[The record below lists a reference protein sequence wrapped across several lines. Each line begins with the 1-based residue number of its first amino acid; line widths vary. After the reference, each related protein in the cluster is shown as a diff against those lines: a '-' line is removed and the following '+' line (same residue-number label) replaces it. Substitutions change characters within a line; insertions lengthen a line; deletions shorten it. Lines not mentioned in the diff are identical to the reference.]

1 MAILYN
7 VKMNKIDVS
16 IIIPAY
22 EEAENLKEILPKL
35 SAIMKNSGYSY
46 EILVIDTIE
55 ATDNTEEICLKNNVT
70 YIKRQEGNNY
80 CNAVETGIKSTN
92 GIKTIFMD
100 ADGSHSPEFLLELLK
115 YKDDFDVVIASRYID
130 GGKTDNNFI
139 LKILSQTLN
148 KTYGFFL
155 GLNCKDISNSLK
167 LYDTKQLK
175 ELNLKCENFDIIE
188 EILFKLNKHNKN
200 FKIKEIPYY
209 FKNRK
214 HGKTKRN
221 LISFTL
227 SYIYTL
233 IKLKFSD

>member
-1 MAILYN
+1 
-7 VKMNKIDVS
+7 MNKIDVS

-35 SAIMKNSGYSY
+35 SETMKNSGYSY

-55 ATDNTEEICLKNNVT
+55 ATDDTEEICLANHVT
-70 YIKRQEGNNY
+70 YIKRQEGNSY
-80 CNAVETGIKSTN
+80 CNAVKTGIKSASA
-92 GIKTIFMD
+92 IKTIFMD
-100 ADGSHSPEFLLELLK
+100 ADGSHSPGFLLELLK

-139 LKILSQTLN
+139 LKFLSQTLN
-148 KTYGFFL
+148 NTYGFFL

-209 FKNRK
+209 FRNRK
-214 HGKTKRN
+214 YGKTKRN
-221 LISFTL
+221 LVVFTL